1 MHSYVYVFLTLLLV
15 NPYQKLEPNLVGTM
29 GSRPQIVTHYA
40 ILIGIDDYAD
50 RPLRGC
56 VRDVQE
62 ARLHI
67 KSTLQ
72 DAVKIQMITTS
83 QSHQAND
90 SSLWPTYDNV
100 ISALEGVTSV
110 AKAGDFAYIH
120 YSGHGTRKPP
130 SGEFSNQSTG
140 DLALVLFK
148 GGEERRVR
156 YLWGYEL
163 ARLLK
168 AMVNKGLVVTLVL
181 DCCFSGSVY
190 RLDGDAGI
198 RFLPYDAEIESEHP
212 LDPNESLVSEA
223 PAYRDASTLPNWL
236 INPDK
241 YAILAACG
249 PQEVASEPK
258 FDGQPRG
265 AMSYFLFEI
274 IKSVGFTKRH
284 KDIYGH
290 LCAKFRGSGLRRQNP
305 VLYGNESQGFFG
317 RTIGD
322 ITAVAAPVVLTRSG
336 TLELQAGH
344 AHGVSD
350 GDMFMLYPLRL
361 TEDEPR
367 SQGPSVV
374 SKVSSTRAL
383 TSDLELPD
391 LPSVPIRTGWMAEP
405 ITRLSLQNFPIR
417 LPIDLPHRDEWVTAL
432 KARSLD
438 VNTDN
443 TTFVF
448 HLALNDGGEYK
459 ILHESGEQVI
469 NLPSM
474 PQDQTSIGQVS
485 DLLEHLSRFQLV
497 KNLSNEAS
505 VDSFRESYDVK
516 INSGGKDYSPG
527 VQIEVKHGAIAE
539 LVVTN
544 RGGKAF
550 YAFVYNLGPSWQVE
564 NVYQGTYIVVTPRK
578 DGERFIGTTR
588 KSLRMKVPD
597 RVKEQ
602 GYRSCDDIVK
612 VFITSRPTSFG
623 MLELPR
629 LGGSVKASRPNRTA
643 HVGEG
648 PETWVAMNFPIRTF
662 L

>member
-1 MHSYVYVFLTLLLV
+1 MPNGDLEKPKFKVGQRVYL
-15 NPYQKLEPNLVGTM
+15 QKS
-29 GSRPQIVTHYA
+29 GSREGPY
-40 ILIGIDDYAD
+40 LIATVASGK
-50 RPLRGC
+50 C
-56 VRDVQE
+56 
-62 ARLHI
+62 
-67 KSTLQ
+67 TLCLE
-72 DAVKIQMITTS
+72 DGEPVITTS

-168 AMVNKGLVVTLVL
+168 AMVDKGLVITLVL

-212 LDPNESLVSEA
+212 LDPNESPVSEA

-258 FDGQPRG
+258 FDGQPHG
-265 AMSYFLFEI
+265 AMSYFLLEI
-274 IKSVGFTKRH
+274 IKSVGITKRH
-284 KDIYGH
+284 KDIYGR

-317 RTIGD
+317 QTIGD
-322 ITAVAAPVVLTRSG
+322 ITTVAAPVVLTRSG

-350 GDMFMLYPLRL
+350 GDLFMLYPLRL
-361 TEDEPR
+361 AEYEPQ

-374 SKVSSTRAL
+374 SKVS
-383 TSDLELPD
+383 
-391 LPSVPIRTGWMAEP
+391 RTGP
-405 ITRLSLQNFPIR
+405 LT
-417 LPIDLPHRDEWVTAL
+417 
-432 KARSLD
+432 
-438 VNTDN
+438 
-443 TTFVF
+443 
-448 HLALNDGGEYK
+448 
-459 ILHESGEQVI
+459 
-469 NLPSM
+469 
-474 PQDQTSIGQVS
+474 IGQVS

-497 KNLSNEAS
+497 KNLSNEAL

-516 INSGGKDYSPG
+516 INSGGKDYSSG

-539 LVVTN
+539 LIVTN
-544 RGGKAF
+544 RGETPF

-564 NVYQGTYIVVTPRK
+564 NVYQGTYIVVTPRN

-588 KSLRMKVPD
+588 KSLRMKVPE

-629 LGGSVKASRPNRTA
+629 LGGSMKASRPNRTA

-648 PETWVAMNFPIRTF
+648 PETWATMNFPIRTF